1 MIIPKSRCPPK
12 AATRHGIHVP
22 ILIELA
28 NRSDWSS
35 IELARSSVP
44 SGSWWQGCK
53 ISELLLSIQSGDP
66 SAPGLMV
73 EMFTNLLPG
82 NRVLSLL
89 VTVYAG

>member
-1 MIIPKSRCPPK
+1 M
-12 AATRHGIHVP
+12 
-22 ILIELA
+22 
-28 NRSDWSS
+28 
-35 IELARSSVP
+35 P

-53 ISELLLSIQSGDP
+53 ISELLLLSIQSGDP